1 MEFKTINVYRK
12 DTKSMRADFA
22 SGRGRRRVLHAI
34 AVTAPEFTSLCWT
47 PYCSRTEHS
56 MSLSLYIYII
66 SLILL
71 SLSLLLA
78 KCALLGH
85 PVLCH
90 QKVMVF
96 FVTCSLRRWA
106 LRGIWTAILVL
117 GLCQAAKVN
126 KAVYYDLPHDPIH
139 WNRHL
144 TMVRSLLGSQ
154 SLSLKYIPAG
164 SSSTPGYSRERERE
178 AERPGN
184 LEG

>member
-1 MEFKTINVYRK
+1 MAVDVAGFYTRLRSRHPSLPACAGPRTVAAQSIVN
-12 DTKSMRADFA
+12 SM
-22 SGRGRRRVLHAI
+22 
-34 AVTAPEFTSLCWT
+34 
-47 PYCSRTEHS
+47 
-56 MSLSLYIYII
+56 SLYIYII

-126 KAVYYDLPHDPIH
+126 KAVYCDLPHDPIH

-144 TMVRSLLGSQ
+144 TMVRSLLGAQ
-154 SLSLKYIPAG
+154 HLGLKYTPLGG
-164 SSSTPGYSRERERE
+164 SS
-178 AERPGN
+178 
-184 LEG
+184 